1 MASVLFSFFQKPLC
15 SALSSNCFVS
25 NWNLWGMPECNFFV
39 GIISLLCNLQQQ
51 GTEGRCLVH
60 VDDYKFL
67 SFTA

>member
-25 NWNLWGMPECNFFV
+25 NWNLWGMPECDFFV

-51 GTEGRCLVH
+51 GTEGRC
-60 VDDYKFL
+60 
-67 SFTA
+67 